1 MVKKYNKNIYF
12 MELELWILH
21 KLHLI
26 NKLHLI
32 LIIQLIIIIWVE
44 QHILQKKQN
53 IRINIDIK
61 WVEIVGLCCYVWCLL
76 VIVRNVRNYMLIIVI
91 LNLKINKKL
100 LDIKVWLNF
109 MMDRKYILFIR
120 IIERILCIE

>member
-1 MVKKYNKNIYF
+1 

-61 WVEIVGLCCYVWCLL
+61 
-76 VIVRNVRNYMLIIVI
+76 
-91 LNLKINKKL
+91 
-100 LDIKVWLNF
+100 
-109 MMDRKYILFIR
+109 
-120 IIERILCIE
+120 